1 MMVSGVNGV
10 LAWPD
15 HATMTTF
22 IVSSIAGPEL
32 FSGGEKYRT
41 ALKLSKRRRGPATK
55 TCDDPPA
62 SNFSECSERF
72 SLSKKQ

>member
-1 MMVSGVNGV
+1 MHAARSSVGETATSTSISVMMVSGVNGV

-41 ALKLSKRRRGPATK
+41 ALK
-55 TCDDPPA
+55 
-62 SNFSECSERF
+62 
-72 SLSKKQ
+72 